1 MFLDETPLARVVRAI
16 HKKQSGA
23 GEACGVSTTIIG
35 RWIKQQHLPRTEY
48 TGETNYAE
56 ALASATN
63 GRFSKQ
69 WILVEAHPLKVKDP
83 DAWNR
88 WEPFSKTGDDLEN

>member
-1 MFLDETPLARVVRAI
+1 MVRAI
-16 HKKQSGA
+16 DGKQTGA

-56 ALASATN
+56 ALANATN
-63 GRFSKQ
+63 GRFTKE
-69 WILVEAHPLKVKDP
+69 WILEEAHPLKVKGP
-83 DAWNR
+83 K
-88 WEPFSKTGDDLEN
+88 EG